1 MTDNKHG
8 YKAYDPGLVCRGYQY
23 EEGKT
28 YKKNGHGVCVGGVTH
43 YCVNPFDVLNHYP
56 LVRNDGKFSEF
67 TTVEAIDEPVTDDG
81 RKFATSTI
89 KIGVKLGFAG
99 FVKACIDFVYEKTIK
114 NMPSDKVETGG
125 SAQIGSSGGF
135 AQIGSSGG
143 FAQIGSSGDYAKIG
157 SSGNSAQIG
166 SSGGFAQIGSSGGFA
181 QIGSSGDYAKIGSS
195 GNFAKIGSSGD
206 SAQIGSSGN
215 SAKIGSSG
223 DSAQI
228 GSSGDFAKI
237 GSSGNSAK
245 IGSSGDSAQIGSS
258 GDYAQIG
265 SSGNSAKIGSSGDS
279 AQIGSSGGFAQ
290 IGSSGGFAQIGSSG
304 DSAQIG
310 SSGNFAKID
319 ISGNT
324 SVGAAIGLNSII
336 KGAVGNWITLAEWA
350 YDSDKQRCA
359 PVCVKSAQIDGEI
372 IKADTWYKLADGE
385 FVEVA
390 DE

>member
-135 AQIGSSGG
+135 AQIGSSG
-143 FAQIGSSGDYAKIG
+143 DYAK
-157 SSGNSAQIG
+157 
-166 SSGGFAQIGSSGGFA
+166 
-181 QIGSSGDYAKIGSS
+181 
-195 GNFAKIGSSGD
+195 
-206 SAQIGSSGN
+206 IGSSGN

-223 DSAQI
+223 DSAQ
-228 GSSGDFAKI
+228 I

-279 AQIGSSGGFAQ
+279 AQIGSSGGF
-290 IGSSGGFAQIGSSG
+290 
-304 DSAQIG
+304 AQIG

>member
-8 YKAYDPGLVCRGYQY
+8 YKAYEPGLVCRGYQY

-67 TTVEAIDEPVTDDG
+67 TTVEAIDEPVTDDNQ
-81 RKFATSTI
+81 KFATSTI
-89 KIGVKLGFAG
+89 KIGVKLGFSG
-99 FVKACIDFVYEKTIK
+99 FIKACIDFACEKTIK
-114 NMPSDKVETGG
+114 NMPSNKVNKGDY
-125 SAQIGSSGGF
+125 
-135 AQIGSSGG
+135 
-143 FAQIGSSGDYAKIG
+143 AQIGSSGD
-157 SSGNSAQIG
+157 
-166 SSGGFAQIGSSGGFA
+166 F
-181 QIGSSGDYAKIGSS
+181 
-195 GNFAKIGSSGD
+195 
-206 SAQIGSSGN
+206 
-215 SAKIGSSG
+215 
-223 DSAQI
+223 AQI

-237 GSSGNSAK
+237 GSSGDSAK
-245 IGSSGDSAQIGSS
+245 IGSSGYS
-258 GDYAQIG
+258 AQIG
-265 SSGNSAKIGSSGDS
+265 SSGNSA
-279 AQIGSSGGFAQ
+279 QIGSSGY
-290 IGSSGGFAQIGSSG
+290 SAQIGSSG
-304 DSAQIG
+304 DSAQ
-310 SSGNFAKID
+310 ID

-324 SVGAAIGLNSII
+324 SVGAAIGINSII

-372 IKADTWYKLADGE
+372 IKADTWYKLAYGE

>member
-8 YKAYDPGLVCRGYQY
+8 YKAYEPGLVCRGYQY

-67 TTVEAIDEPVTDDG
+67 TTVEAIDEPVTDDNQ
-81 RKFATSTI
+81 KFATSTI
-89 KIGVKLGFAG
+89 KIGVKLGFSG
-99 FVKACIDFVYEKTIK
+99 FIKACIDFACEKTIK
-114 NMPSDKVETGG
+114 NMPSNKVNKGDY
-125 SAQIGSSGGF
+125 AQIGSSGD
-135 AQIGSSGG
+135 
-143 FAQIGSSGDYAKIG
+143 FAQIGSSGDFAKIG
-157 SSGNSAQIG
+157 SSGYSAKIGSSGYSAQIG
-166 SSGGFAQIGSSGGFA
+166 SSG
-181 QIGSSGDYAKIGSS
+181 
-195 GNFAKIGSSGD
+195 N

-215 SAKIGSSG
+215 SAKIGSSD

-228 GSSGDFAKI
+228 GSSGDFA
-237 GSSGNSAK
+237 
-245 IGSSGDSAQIGSS
+245 
-258 GDYAQIG
+258 
-265 SSGNSAKIGSSGDS
+265 
-279 AQIGSSGGFAQ
+279 
-290 IGSSGGFAQIGSSG
+290 QIGSSG
-304 DSAQIG
+304 DSAQ
-310 SSGNFAKID
+310 ID

-324 SVGAAIGLNSII
+324 SVGAAIGINSII

>member
-8 YKAYDPGLVCRGYQY
+8 YKAYEPGLVCRGYQY

-28 YKKNGHGVCVGGVTH
+28 YKKNGRGVCVGGVTH

-67 TTVEAIDEPVTDDG
+67 TTVEAIDEPVTDDN

-89 KIGVKLGFAG
+89 KIGVKLGFSG
-99 FVKACIDFVYEKTIK
+99 FIKACIDFACEKTIK
-114 NMPSDKVETGG
+114 NMPSNKVNKGDY
-125 SAQIGSSGGF
+125 
-135 AQIGSSGG
+135 
-143 FAQIGSSGDYAKIG
+143 AQIGSSGD
-157 SSGNSAQIG
+157 
-166 SSGGFAQIGSSGGFA
+166 F
-181 QIGSSGDYAKIGSS
+181 
-195 GNFAKIGSSGD
+195 
-206 SAQIGSSGN
+206 
-215 SAKIGSSG
+215 
-223 DSAQI
+223 AQI

-237 GSSGNSAK
+237 GSSG
-245 IGSSGDSAQIGSS
+245 DSAQ
-258 GDYAQIG
+258 
-265 SSGNSAKIGSSGDS
+265 
-279 AQIGSSGGFAQ
+279 
-290 IGSSGGFAQIGSSG
+290 
-304 DSAQIG
+304 
-310 SSGNFAKID
+310 ID

-324 SVGAAIGLNSII
+324 SVGAAIGINSII

>member
-8 YKAYDPGLVCRGYQY
+8 YKAYEPGLVCRGYQY

-43 YCVNPFDVLNHYP
+43 YCVNPFDVLDHYP
-56 LVRNDGKFSEF
+56 LVREDGKFSEF

-114 NMPSDKVETGG
+114 NMPSDKVETGY
-125 SAQIGSSGGF
+125 SAQIGSSGNN
-135 AQIGSSGG
+135 AKIGSSGNN
-143 FAQIGSSGDYAKIG
+143 AKIGSSGYSAKIG
-157 SSGNSAQIG
+157 SSGNSAQ
-166 SSGGFAQIGSSGGFA
+166 
-181 QIGSSGDYAKIGSS
+181 IGSS

-215 SAKIGSSG
+215 SA
-223 DSAQI
+223 
-228 GSSGDFAKI
+228 
-237 GSSGNSAK
+237 
-245 IGSSGDSAQIGSS
+245 
-258 GDYAQIG
+258 QIG
-265 SSGNSAKIGSSGDS
+265 SSGNSAKIGSSG
-279 AQIGSSGGFAQ
+279 
-290 IGSSGGFAQIGSSG
+290 
-304 DSAQIG
+304 
-310 SSGNFAKID
+310 NFAKID
-319 ISGNT
+319 ISGNA
-324 SVGAAIGLNSII
+324 SVGAAIGINSII

-359 PVCVKSAQIDGEI
+359 PVCVKSAQIDGQI
-372 IKADTWYKLADGE
+372 IKADTWYKLTDGE

>member
-135 AQIGSSGG
+135 AQIGSSG
-143 FAQIGSSGDYAKIG
+143 
-157 SSGNSAQIG
+157 
-166 SSGGFAQIGSSGGFA
+166 
-181 QIGSSGDYAKIGSS
+181 
-195 GNFAKIGSSGD
+195 
-206 SAQIGSSGN
+206 
-215 SAKIGSSG
+215 
-223 DSAQI
+223 
-228 GSSGDFAKI
+228 
-237 GSSGNSAK
+237 
-245 IGSSGDSAQIGSS
+245 
-258 GDYAQIG
+258 
-265 SSGNSAKIGSSGDS
+265 
-279 AQIGSSGGFAQ
+279 
-290 IGSSGGFAQIGSSG
+290 
-304 DSAQIG
+304 
-310 SSGNFAKID
+310 NFAKID

>member
-8 YKAYDPGLVCRGYQY
+8 YKAYEPGLVCRGYQY

-43 YCVNPFDVLNHYP
+43 YCVNPFDVLDHYP
-56 LVRNDGKFSEF
+56 LVREDGKFSEF

-114 NMPSDKVETGG
+114 NMPSDKVETGY
-125 SAQIGSSGGF
+125 SAQIGSSGNNAKIGSSGDS
-135 AQIGSSGG
+135 AQIGSSGY
-143 FAQIGSSGDYAKIG
+143 SAKIG
-157 SSGNSAQIG
+157 SSGNSAQ
-166 SSGGFAQIGSSGGFA
+166 
-181 QIGSSGDYAKIGSS
+181 IGSS

-215 SAKIGSSG
+215 SA
-223 DSAQI
+223 
-228 GSSGDFAKI
+228 
-237 GSSGNSAK
+237 
-245 IGSSGDSAQIGSS
+245 
-258 GDYAQIG
+258 QIG
-265 SSGNSAKIGSSGDS
+265 SSGN
-279 AQIGSSGGFAQ
+279 
-290 IGSSGGFAQIGSSG
+290 
-304 DSAQIG
+304 SAQIG
-310 SSGNFAKID
+310 SSGNFAKIGSSGDSAKIGSSGNFAKIGSSGDSAKIGSSGDSAKID
-319 ISGNT
+319 ISGNA
-324 SVGAAIGLNSII
+324 SVGAAIGINSII

-359 PVCVKSAQIDGEI
+359 PVCVKSAQIDGQI
-372 IKADTWYKLADGE
+372 IKADTWYKLTDGE